1 VIELLVIQVF
11 SKLLSFSIIK
21 ENDIILCNAFDAYKK
36 VPCWCILGLL
46 DV

>member
-21 ENDIILCNAFDAYKK
+21 EDDIILCNAFDAYKK
-36 VPCWCILGLL
+36 FLA
-46 DV
+46 DVFRDY